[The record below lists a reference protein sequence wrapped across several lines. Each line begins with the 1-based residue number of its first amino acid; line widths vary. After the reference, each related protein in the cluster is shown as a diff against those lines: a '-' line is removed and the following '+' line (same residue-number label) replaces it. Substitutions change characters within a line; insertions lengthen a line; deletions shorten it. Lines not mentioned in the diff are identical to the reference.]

1 MTPSEINKS
10 MMKRQELIDRFRAAR
25 TDRTLAVLEGFHP
38 LKHAIRF
45 GAELLEVVATKDGE
59 LELLAA
65 DYAPDAAAAIKKHVR
80 VVEPGDFGKLAPVR
94 PPTGVIAIA
103 KRPKTTAAQI
113 LDNSQ
118 AGPVVLLEN
127 PRNLLNIGASI
138 RVAAAAGA
146 AGVVTTGPQDPWHP
160 AAIIAATGLQYAVP
174 VARADALSDCS
185 RLLVVIDSGGEPLR
199 PEILPSQAVYAFG
212 AEREGISEQLMARAS
227 QCVSIP
233 MATGVSSLN
242 LATAVSVIL
251 YTWKLAQ

>member
-1 MTPSEINKS
+1 
-10 MMKRQELIDRFRAAR
+10 MKRQELIDRFRAAR

-65 DYAPDAAAAIKKHVR
+65 DYAPDAVAAIKEHVR
-80 VVEPGDFGKLAPVR
+80 VMESGDFGKLAPVR

-113 LDNSQ
+113 LDNPE

-146 AGVVTTGPQDPWHP
+146 AGVVTTGPH
-160 AAIIAATGLQYAVP
+160 AAARPGRWLRRAQCQAPRGPGGRNGDRTG
-174 VARADALSDCS
+174 
-185 RLLVVIDSGGEPLR
+185 VVSTAQMDW
-199 PEILPSQAVYAFG
+199 
-212 AEREGISEQLMARAS
+212 RAS
-227 QCVSIP
+227 AISP
-233 MATGVSSLN
+233 
-242 LATAVSVIL
+242 
-251 YTWKLAQ
+251 WRP